1 MAKCFTAVPDI
12 VQITLPGLHKL
23 GVAAYCLGHVIHCLQ
38 LSCMEGN
45 FIAIAIWN
53 YIKVIW

>member
-45 FIAIAIWN
+45 FIAIAI
-53 YIKVIW
+53 